1 MSRVEE
7 LEELE
12 SIFMEVNFIPSDDD
26 ESLKKNLGISETI
39 LKDTYQSVEQAAE
52 DISLGLVVD
61 EKSILKIL
69 KKIQKLV
76 FSYRAYMLFR
86 ENAGMESGNLP
97 FFLKKDE

>member
-12 SIFMEVNFIPSDDD
+12 SIFMEVNFIPSDDE

-61 EKSILKIL
+61 EKSILK
-69 KKIQKLV
+69 KIHKLV

>member
-12 SIFMEVNFIPSDDD
+12 SIFMEVNFIPSDDE

-61 EKSILKIL
+61 EKSILK
-69 KKIQKLV
+69 KIQKLV

>member
-12 SIFMEVNFIPSDDD
+12 SIFMEVNFIPSDDE

-39 LKDTYQSVEQAAE
+39 LSDTYQSVEQAAE

-61 EKSILKIL
+61 EKSIL